1 MFCLVF
7 LFALGGVYLYA
18 NMYMHWSK
26 LPVPGIFSEASTAE
40 KVFPVLLLGTDARPG
55 EKIARTDSIIV
66 ADIVNG
72 EGSLPAQ
79 SGKKQA
85 ALLSIPRDTRVN
97 IPGHGMDKI
106 NAASFY
112 DGPEKTAEVVSE
124 LIGIPVNYY
133 VLADWQGFEKI
144 VDTLGGVTINVEKRM
159 YHYDSTDGPA
169 YAINLYPG
177 EQRLDGRKA
186 LQYVRYRSDAL
197 GDISRTQRQLN
208 FLKAL
213 ANEVM
218 QPSTVVKLPKLIP
231 EINKSLKTNLSLL
244 QMVKLAEAVK
254 DFEQTEIVTQTLP
267 GRFYDING
275 GSYWLVEPPK
285 AREAARAL
293 FEKGEIVNVV
303 QGPAISDK
311 VYPGN
316 KQIVALPT
324 PLPQSKQ
331 TLGFQTP
338 AGPKSEV
345 TKETYRAVN
354 KKAEE
359 TDRTDSTVDR
369 VYPENNPDDSSIK
382 FIPVVPQ

>member
-1 MFCLVF
+1 
-7 LFALGGVYLYA
+7 
-18 NMYMHWSK
+18 MHWPR
-26 LPVPGIFSEASTAE
+26 LPIPGIFSEASTVE

-55 EKIARTDSIIV
+55 EEIARTDSIIV
-66 ADIVNG
+66 ADIVGG
-72 EGSLPAQ
+72 EGAEVAQ
-79 SGKKQA
+79 SGKKRA

-124 LIGIPVNYY
+124 LIGIPVKYY
-133 VLADWQGFEKI
+133 VLTDWQGFEKI
-144 VDTLGGVTINVEKRM
+144 VDILGGVTVNVDKRM
-159 YHYDSTDGPA
+159 RHNDSNDGPA

-186 LQYVRYRSDAL
+186 LQYVRYRGDAL

-213 ANEVM
+213 AQEIM
-218 QPSTVVKLPKLIP
+218 QPSTVVKLPKLVP

-244 QMVKLAEAVK
+244 QMVKLAGAVRN
-254 DFEQTEIVTQTLP
+254 FEQTEIVTQTLP
-267 GRFYDING
+267 GQFCNING
-275 GSYWLVEPPK
+275 GSYWLVEPQK
-285 AREAARAL
+285 AREVARTL
-293 FEKGEIVNVV
+293 FEEGEIVNVV
-303 QGPAISDK
+303 QGPTIGDK

-316 KQIVALPT
+316 RQVVSV

-331 TLGFQTP
+331 ALGFQKP
-338 AGPKSEV
+338 AGTKNEV
-345 TKETYRAVN
+345 TKEIYEAVN

-359 TDRTDSTVDR
+359 KDSTSSTVDS
-369 VYPENNPDDSSIK
+369 VYPENNAEDSSIK

>member
-1 MFCLVF
+1 MHL
-7 LFALGGVYLYA
+7 
-18 NMYMHWSK
+18 HWSK

-55 EKIARTDSIIV
+55 EEIARTDSIIV
-66 ADIVNG
+66 ADIISG
-72 EGSLPAQ
+72 EGTLPAQ

-124 LIGIPVNYY
+124 LIGIPVKYY
-133 VLADWQGFEKI
+133 VLTDWQGFEKI
-144 VDTLGGVTINVEKRM
+144 VDILGGVTINVEKRM
-159 YHYDSTDGPA
+159 RHNDSIDGPA

-177 EQRLDGRKA
+177 EQRLDGRKS
-186 LQYVRYRSDAL
+186 LQYVRYRGDAL

-213 ANEVM
+213 AHEIM
-218 QPSTVVKLPKLIP
+218 QPSTVVKLPKLVP

-244 QMVKLAEAVK
+244 QMVKLAEAVRN
-254 DFEQTEIVTQTLP
+254 FEQAEIVTQTLP
-267 GRFYDING
+267 GQFCNING
-275 GSYWLVEPPK
+275 GSYWVVEPQK
-285 AREAARAL
+285 AREVARVL
-293 FEKGEIVNVV
+293 FEEGEIVNVV
-303 QGPAISDK
+303 QGPTINDK

-316 KQIVALPT
+316 RQVVSV
-324 PLPQSKQ
+324 PLPQPR
-331 TLGFQTP
+331 QTP
-338 AGPKSEV
+338 GLQKPVGPKNEV
-345 TKETYRAVN
+345 TKETYNALD
-354 KKAEE
+354 KKVEE
-359 TDRTDSTVDR
+359 TDGTNGTSSTVDS
-369 VYPENNPDDSSIK
+369 VYPENNADDGSGIK

>member
-1 MFCLVF
+1 
-7 LFALGGVYLYA
+7 
-18 NMYMHWSK
+18 MHWSR

-55 EKIARTDSIIV
+55 EEIARTDSIIV
-66 ADIVNG
+66 ADIVSRAG
-72 EGSLPAQ
+72 ILPAHN
-79 SGKKQA
+79 GKKQV

-124 LIGIPVNYY
+124 LIGIPVKYY
-133 VLADWQGFEKI
+133 VLTDWQGFEKI
-144 VDTLGGVTINVEKRM
+144 VDILGGVTINVEKRM
-159 YHYDSTDGPA
+159 RHYDSTDGPA

-213 ANEVM
+213 AHEIM
-218 QPSTVVKLPKLIP
+218 QPSTVVKLPKLVP

-244 QMVKLAEAVK
+244 QMVKLAEVIM
-254 DFEQTEIVTQTLP
+254 DFEQAEIVTQTLP
-267 GRFYDING
+267 GQFCNING
-275 GSYWLVEPPK
+275 GSYWLIEPQK
-285 AREAARAL
+285 AHEVARAL
-293 FEKGEIVNVV
+293 FEEGEIVNVV
-303 QGPAISDK
+303 QGPTINDK

-316 KQIVALPT
+316 KQVVSI
-324 PLPQSKQ
+324 PLPQSRQ
-331 TLGFQTP
+331 ASGLQTP
-338 AGPKSEV
+338 ADPKNEL
-345 TKETYRAVN
+345 TKETYETLD
-354 KKAEE
+354 KKAEKANG
-359 TDRTDSTVDR
+359 TNSTVDS
-369 VYPENNPDDSSIK
+369 VYPENNAENRSIK